1 MEGIPLKNERGAG
14 RKSKISEKQF
24 EEILTRISNGET
36 VSKLA
41 IEYGISRQAIY
52 KRVRNR
58 NTEQTISLD
67 YVVDNI
73 CVTHIEADMK
83 AEVVRIFN
91 YATKLSL
98 LPFGF
103 DEKPSWDDFCH
114 LLEME
119 YFKAKGID
127 GESGYRQ
134 FLIQDSPTKE
144 FLARDILERKNTSLK
159 FQGEDDSLELPVFQF
174 TKKELLYARTDTDGF
189 QMKALSRDRRHFVKS
204 QAMISGVYMD
214 DWAVEIIASD
224 ICEHIG
230 IPHVKQKRCQFAYAG
245 KLFNA
250 VYSKNFEM
258 DGYCFISF
266 ERLLERMGLSSRDKE
281 FIKLDAIQKLKW
293 CAQKLSDAGDIP
305 YEETQRYMLNLALV
319 DCLVGNVDRH
329 TKNFGLFYNSIE
341 GKYEIPLLFDN
352 GMGLFEHDGY
362 KNTYETF
369 DEAMMTVYVSP
380 YGEDPFDMIQML
392 EKEFHLLEIYPGLK
406 TLKIQSEWMTPFAME
421 YIERM
426 LSIWQK

>member
-1 MEGIPLKNERGAG
+1 MKNERGAG

-24 EEILTRISNGET
+24 EEILTRISCGEA

-41 IEYGISRQAIY
+41 VEYGVSRKALY
-52 KRVRNR
+52 KRVRER

-67 YVVDNI
+67 YVVDDI

-83 AEVVRIFN
+83 AEVVRILN
-91 YATKLSL
+91 YVTKLSL

-103 DEKPSWDDFCH
+103 NEKPSWDDFCH
-114 LLEME
+114 LLETE
-119 YFKAKGID
+119 YFRSRGLD
-127 GESGYRQ
+127 SESGDKQ

-144 FLARDILERKNTSLK
+144 FSTRDILGQKKTSLK
-159 FQGEDDSLELPVFQF
+159 LQGKEDSLDFPVFQF

-189 QMKALSRDRRHFVKS
+189 QMKALSRDRRYFVKS

-224 ICEHIG
+224 ICEHLG

-250 VYSKNFEM
+250 VYSKNFEL

-266 ERLLERMGLSSRDKE
+266 ERLLERMGSSSKEEE
-281 FIKLDAIQKLKW
+281 FIKFDAIQKLKW
-293 CAQKLSDAGDIP
+293 CAQKLSDAGNIP
-305 YEETQRYMLNLALV
+305 YDETQRYMLNLALV

-329 TKNFGLFYNSIE
+329 TKNFGLFYNTLE

-362 KNTYETF
+362 KDTYENF
-369 DEAMMTVYVSP
+369 DAAMMTVYVSP

-392 EKEFHLLEIYPGLK
+392 EKEFHLLEIYPSLK
-406 TLKIQSEWMTPFAME
+406 TLKIQSEWMTPFAKE